1 MSETIVDLMS
11 ISDKGFT
18 QAHLK
23 ILKLAVNEYSK
34 AYYCKPTISGL
45 KFSHFAIVDR
55 REIHGDKERRQ
66 GYRASGNPKYKEI
79 RESIVDGYDLSETPP
94 AVYYNSNN
102 NLVYLTGVTRDSIFH
117 QLDINYIIVG
127 VFEIEEGT
135 DIPSI
140 GLYLNPRLR
149 PSGPVAKADMA
160 KVAGN
165 AIADKRI
172 ELTFQDD
179 GSLDIQKSVD
189 TVFAYLQNA
198 VQHYKKYTDKTFWTE
213 AISAVSKHPRW
224 PSVASYSETEAKEWM
239 KMNCPHELVDGKY
252 SVYYHLT
259 SSDTLLEAGSTRA
272 AEKLKS
278 LIESDKAHPNC
289 EVRVIVYIP
298 MIYSNKKVGFN
309 SDLLEGYDEGV
320 RSYFNDHNTKINT
333 FIGVFSDG
341 KRKVGGQVRLYG
353 AIPSVDGDHGD
364 CRKILVFKPATAD
377 HKYQGYSISNE

>member
-1 MSETIVDLMS
+1 MAQSTIVDLMS
-11 ISDKGFT
+11 LSDKGFT
-18 QAHLK
+18 SSHLQTLEK
-23 ILKLAVNEYSK
+23 AVNKYSK
-34 AYYCKPTISGL
+34 AYYCNPTIKGL
-45 KFSHFAIVDR
+45 KFKHFLIVDR
-55 REIHGDKERRQ
+55 QEIEGVFERRQ
-66 GYRASGNPKYKEI
+66 DYRASGNPSFKEI
-79 RESIVDGYDLSETPP
+79 KDSMVDGYDLAEAPP
-94 AVYYNSNN
+94 AVYYNSKNK
-102 NLVYLTGVTRDSIFH
+102 LEYLTGITRNSIFH
-117 QLDINYIIVG
+117 QLDINRIIVG
-127 VFEIEEGT
+127 LFEIEEGT
-135 DIPSI
+135 YLPSI
-140 GLYLNPRLR
+140 GLYLNPRTR

-165 AIADKRI
+165 AIEEG
-172 ELTFQDD
+172 ELKLVYNGDN
-179 GSLDIQKSVD
+179 SLNIQESVD
-189 TVFAYLQNA
+189 AVVSFLKNA
-198 VQHYKKYTDKTFWTE
+198 VQHHKKYRDTTFWKE

-224 PSVASYSETEAKEWM
+224 PSVASYSEAEAKEWM

-252 SVYYHLT
+252 SIYYHLT

-333 FIGVFSDG
+333 FIDVFSDG

-364 CRKILVFKPATAD
+364 CRKILIFKPATAD
-377 HKYQGYSISNE
+377 HKYQGYSISK